1 MNCVWRECGSLS
13 ELHCYSSYTDMLPS
27 DEMPYRE
34 HRMWQFTFICLG
46 SSLCQPILP
55 HSNPNCIMSWLM
67 HGLTILKIKRYLNLI
82 LVNAASWLCA
92 RACTELSIKPEA
104 NAFKYCFCGPGIKV
118 EREDITLNPVSS
130 VYWVSNLLKGT
141 KGVAIETVNWMG
153 RGISILNSS
162 RAMGLLQAWTEPILL
177 IVCVCACSIALAS
190 GL

>member
-1 MNCVWRECGSLS
+1 MGKRGLLNYKISTDLAPPTMNWVWRECGSLS
-13 ELHCYSSYTDMLPS
+13 GLHCYSSYTDMLPS

-118 EREDITLNPVSS
+118 EREDVTLNPVS
-130 VYWVSNLLKGT
+130 
-141 KGVAIETVNWMG
+141 
-153 RGISILNSS
+153 RGILSQQSVE
-162 RAMGLLQAWTEPILL
+162 RDKG
-177 IVCVCACSIALAS
+177 CSHWNR
-190 GL
+190 